1 MSRQGGMRVGMPP
14 DLKVIAEG
22 MIKASMGIARRAHR
36 AADLLQLHVPTVLGS
51 WLGARAV
58 RW

>member
-1 MSRQGGMRVGMPP
+1 MCVGMPP